1 MRKFFVKRS
10 QTLLH
15 SASEHW
21 KVLLSTTQKA
31 ETKWREK
38 WNDSYIN
45 VKVSVFSY

>member
-21 KVLLSTTQKA
+21 KILLSTTQKGRNKM
-31 ETKWREK
+31 EGKME
-38 WNDSYIN
+38 
-45 VKVSVFSY
+45 